1 MPHSPTTCCATPVV
15 GRSVAL
21 ATATILAAA
30 ARAATE
36 SVTPPLEEVIVT
48 AQKRLED
55 LQDVPASIEA
65 LSTERLQQLRV
76 SSFDDYARH
85 LSSTGSQTLGS
96 GREILYMRGI
106 TNNSDGLHVGSQPTV
121 AIYLDEQPVTTIG
134 NNLDVHIY
142 DIARIE
148 QLPGPQGTLFGSSS
162 MAGTL
167 RIITNKPT
175 PAGFEAGYDL
185 DANVMPAG
193 SRGGSFQGYLNL
205 PLSSN
210 SAVRLVAFTEH
221 DGGFI
226 NNVLGPPEAYATSGI
241 PRTNA
246 GRTSQRYNDTNTSG
260 GRLALKIDLDDSWT
274 VLPSLM
280 GQRQTANGLPAY
292 EPALGDLNVATYFP
306 EKNVDRWWQA
316 ALTVQGKLAN
326 LNIVYAGGY
335 LHRTVDSELDYSQYS
350 YDYDAYY
357 TPFYGDFF
365 VDDAGRL
372 ISPAQYLRAT
382 DLYSKMSH
390 ELRVSSPQEK
400 PIRFIAGVF
409 YQHQSDDV
417 RDEFHVDGLAARQSI
432 TGEPGIYDLNAMSR
446 VDRDRALFGEVNY
459 DVAHAL
465 TLTAGLR
472 AFAYDNSV
480 HGFFGYASDEQLCA
494 PGSSTSAGS
503 ASPCINVNQQ
513 ASGSGSTY
521 KLSLAYRL
529 DAQRMLYATW
539 STGFRPGGINRS
551 PDFGPYAP
559 DSLVNY
565 ELGWKTE
572 WLARHLRFNGALFLE
587 RWKDPQF
594 TICGPGCIYEV
605 INAGAAE
612 TRGVEAQLDWST
624 AQALTLAASA
634 TWLDARLTANAC
646 RYGDTG
652 MLCNNSAGMPDP
664 SLQPLA
670 ASGFPLPASKFKGS
684 LIARLAF
691 NIRDLAAH
699 IQATVA
705 GQSSLP
711 TSLPSVN
718 GSLQAGDAPG
728 YASLDL
734 SAGLARGGAMGE
746 LYIRNVFD
754 ERGQEN
760 RGLFC
765 GLPTCNQL
773 FVLPIPPRT
782 VGIAFRQRF

>member
-1 MPHSPTTCCATPVV
+1 MRHKPATCCATPVV
-15 GRSVAL
+15 GRSIAL

-36 SVTPPLEEVIVT
+36 GIPPPLEEVIVT

-55 LQDVPASIEA
+55 LQTVPASIEVLGA
-65 LSTERLQQLRV
+65 EKLQQLLV
-76 SSFDDYARH
+76 SGFDDYAKH

-106 TNNSDGLHVGSQPTV
+106 TNNTDGLHVGSQPTV

-142 DIARIE
+142 DVARIE

-175 PAGFEAGYDL
+175 SAGFEAGYDL

-193 SRGGSFQGYLNL
+193 SPGGAFEGFLNL
-205 PLSSN
+205 PLSRA

-221 DGGFI
+221 DGGYI
-226 NNVLGPPEAYATSGI
+226 NNVLGPPETYATSGI

-260 GRLALKIDLDDSWT
+260 GRVALSMDLDDSWT
-274 VLPSLM
+274 VLPSLTA
-280 GQRQTANGLPAY
+280 QRQTANGLPAY

-306 EKNVDRWWQA
+306 ERNVDHWWQA
-316 ALTVQGKLAN
+316 ALAVQGKLAN
-326 LNIVYAGGY
+326 LNVVYAGGY
-335 LHRTVDSELDYSQYS
+335 LHRTVDSDLDYSQYS

-357 TPFYGDFF
+357 TPYYGDFF
-365 VDDAGRL
+365 VDDAGKL
-372 ISPAQYLRAT
+372 ISPAQYLRST
-382 DLYSKMSH
+382 DLYSKASH
-390 ELRVSSPQEK
+390 ELRLSSPQEK
-400 PIRFIAGVF
+400 RLRFIAGVF
-409 YQHQSDDV
+409 YQRQTDDV
-417 RDEFHVDGLAARQSI
+417 RDEYHVDGLAAAQSI
-432 TGEPGIYDLNAMSR
+432 TGELGIYSLNAMSR
-446 VDRDRALFGEVNY
+446 VDRDRAIFGEANY
-459 DVAHAL
+459 DLAHDL

-472 AFAYDNSV
+472 AFGYENTV
-480 HGFFGYASDEQLCA
+480 YGFFGYASDEQLCA
-494 PGSSTSAGS
+494 LGSAASAGRDR
-503 ASPCINVNQQ
+503 PCINVNQR
-513 ASGSGSTY
+513 ATGSGSTY
-521 KLSLAYRL
+521 KLNLTYRL

-551 PDFGPYAP
+551 PDFAPYAP

-572 WLARHLRFNGALFLE
+572 WLGRRLRFNGALFLE

-612 TRGVEAQLDWST
+612 SRGVEAQLDWST
-624 AQALTLAASA
+624 ARALTLSASA
-634 TWLDARLTANAC
+634 TWLNARLTADAC
-646 RYGDTG
+646 RYGESG
-652 MLCNNSAGMPDP
+652 SSCNNSAGLPDP
-664 SLQPLA
+664 SVQPLA
-670 ASGFPLPASKFKGS
+670 ESGFPLPASKFKGS
-684 LIARLAF
+684 VSARLAF
-691 NIRDLAAH
+691 NVGDLAAH

-705 GQSSLP
+705 GQSALP

-718 GSLQAGDAPG
+718 GGLQAGNAPG

-734 SAGLARGGAMGE
+734 SAGLAHGGIMGE
-746 LYIRNVFD
+746 VYIKNAFD
-754 ERGQEN
+754 ERGEEN

-765 GLPTCNQL
+765 SLPTCNQL

-782 VGIAFRQRF
+782 IGISFRQRF